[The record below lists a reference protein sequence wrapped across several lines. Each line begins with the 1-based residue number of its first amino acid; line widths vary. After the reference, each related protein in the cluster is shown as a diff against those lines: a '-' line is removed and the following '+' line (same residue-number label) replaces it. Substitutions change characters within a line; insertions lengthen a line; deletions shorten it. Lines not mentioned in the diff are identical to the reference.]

1 MPEVMEVFIKSTK
14 TRILY
19 GCAGLFQLGLA
30 AAVAM
35 SAAYSSPTWRWVAL
49 VFTLLWA
56 YYGVV
61 FVIWALWGGFP
72 LWSHALMASA
82 GRAEF
87 ARRFKAQAAIPA
99 TTYKWGSPLQVFAVE
114 LALVLLVGWLSTLV
128 GPLVAVFGPKVWLG
142 GGAIGGLLA
151 LVLNRFLRRR

>member
-1 MPEVMEVFIKSTK
+1 MPQSMEVFIKSTK
-14 TRILY
+14 TRIFW
-19 GCAGLFQLGLA
+19 GCVGLCEIGG
-30 AAVAM
+30 AVLLLL
-35 SAAYSSPTWRWVAL
+35 SRAYSQPTWRWVAL
-49 VFTLLWA
+49 VFTLLWI
-56 YYGVV
+56 YYGVI

-72 LWSHALMASA
+72 AWSHALMPAA
-82 GRAEF
+82 KRAKY
-87 ARRFKAQAAIPA
+87 AQAFKAQATIPA

-151 LVLNRFLRRR
+151 LVLNRFLRR

>member
-1 MPEVMEVFIKSTK
+1 MPQSMEVFIKSTK
-14 TRILY
+14 TRIFW
-19 GCAGLFQLGLA
+19 GCVGLLQLVGAVFLA
-30 AAVAM
+30 A
-35 SAAYSSPTWRWVAL
+35 SPAYSDPIWRWVAL
-49 VFTLLWA
+49 VFTLLWT
-56 YYGVV
+56 YYGVI

-72 LWSHALMASA
+72 AWSHALMPAA
-82 GRAEF
+82 KRAKY
-87 ARRFKAQAAIPA
+87 AQAFKAQATIPA

-151 LVLNRFLRRR
+151 LVLNRFLRR

>member
-1 MPEVMEVFIKSTK
+1 MAQSMEVFIKSTK
-14 TRILY
+14 TRIFW
-19 GCAGLFQLGLA
+19 GCVGLLQLVGAVFLA
-30 AAVAM
+30 A
-35 SAAYSSPTWRWVAL
+35 SPAYSDPIWRWVAL
-49 VFTLLWA
+49 VFTLLWT
-56 YYGVV
+56 YYGVI

-72 LWSHALMASA
+72 AWSHALMPAA
-82 GRAEF
+82 KRAKY
-87 ARRFKAQAAIPA
+87 AQAFKAQATIPA

-151 LVLNRFLRRR
+151 LVLNRLLRR

>member
-14 TRILY
+14 TRIFY
-19 GCAGLFQLGLA
+19 GCLGLLMLVGA
-30 AAVAM
+30 LFLATSPV
-35 SAAYSSPTWRWVAL
+35 YSNPIWRWVAL

-56 YYGVV
+56 YYGVIL
-61 FVIWALWGGFP
+61 VIWGLWGGFP
-72 LWSHALMASA
+72 RWSHALMLSA
-82 GRAEF
+82 YRAEY
-87 ARRFKAQAAIPA
+87 ALRFKAQATIPA
-99 TTYKWGSPLQVFAVE
+99 TTYRWGSPRQVFMAE

-151 LVLNRFLRRR
+151 FVLNRFLRRR

>member
-14 TRILY
+14 TRIFY
-19 GCAGLFQLGLA
+19 GCLGLLMLVGA
-30 AAVAM
+30 LFLATSPV
-35 SAAYSSPTWRWVAL
+35 YSNPIWRWVAL

-56 YYGVV
+56 YYGVIS
-61 FVIWALWGGFP
+61 VIWALWGGFP
-72 LWSHALMASA
+72 AWSHALMTESK
-82 GRAEF
+82 RAKY
-87 ARRFKAQAAIPA
+87 AQAFKAQATIPA
-99 TTYKWGSPLQVFAVE
+99 TTYRWGSPRQVFMAE

-151 LVLNRFLRRR
+151 LVLNRYLRR